1 MPLKEPG
8 FAARLETASKAK
20 QTQLEKLARASV
32 PADGKQSVE
41 KQLKAVELAKAREIR
56 KAQRKA
62 ENQAAA
68 KNRAEDRAAEE
79 AQKAQ
84 LSAEARAR
92 KEAEQVA
99 KAAAEV
105 DLKNK
110 QKAACDLKYAA
121 REARTEVGCVASPA
135 ARRH

>member
-20 QTQLEKLARASV
+20 QTRLEKSARASV
-32 PADGKQSVE
+32 PAGAPQSAE

-68 KNRAEDRAAEE
+68 RKRAADRAAEE
-79 AQKAQ
+79 AKKAQ
-84 LSAEARAR
+84 LSAEEKAR
-92 KEAEQVA
+92 KESERVA
-99 KAAAEV
+99 AIAAAEE
-105 DLKNK
+105 LKIK
-110 QKAACDLKYAA
+110 QKEARDLKYAA
-121 REARTEVGCVASPA
+121 RKARQ
-135 ARRH
+135 R

>member
-41 KQLKAVELAKAREIR
+41 KQLKAVELDKAREIR

-68 KNRAEDRAAEE
+68 KKRAADRAA
-79 AQKAQ
+79 ADALKAQ
-84 LSAEARAR
+84 LSADEKAR
-92 KEAEQVA
+92 KESERIAA
-99 KAAAEV
+99 AAAAEE
-105 DLKNK
+105 LKIK
-110 QKAACDLKYAA
+110 QKEARDLKYAA
-121 REARTEVGCVASPA
+121 RKARQ
-135 ARRH
+135 R

>member
-68 KNRAEDRAAEE
+68 KKRAADRAA
-79 AQKAQ
+79 ADALKAQ
-84 LSAEARAR
+84 LSADEKAR
-92 KEAEQVA
+92 KESERIAA
-99 KAAAEV
+99 AAAAEE
-105 DLKNK
+105 LKIK
-110 QKAACDLKYAA
+110 QKEARDLKYAA
-121 REARTEVGCVASPA
+121 RKARQ
-135 ARRH
+135 R